1 MKKYFY
7 ISIFNIINISK
18 YIYKIYNWILFSL
31 LITLIISFNV
41 IKIPYFFKIF
51 FLNKFFLFTIL
62 STQLII
68 VFLISNFINIINT
81 KNIILLFII
90 YSILK
95 GIFISNIFLIY
106 TYNSIKISFLIC
118 NIIFYIMSI
127 IGYNSKNNLI
137 KIENFSSL
145 LIIIT
150 IISIII
156 NIILKNSLITYI
168 ISYINILLF
177 SALILWDIKKLRE
190 IELNVIKN
198 NNKNKYSILGALIL
212 YLNFINLY
220 LFILELSGIKIIKK

>member
-31 LITLIISFNV
+31 LITLFTLFNV

-51 FLNKFFLFTIL
+51 FLNKFFLFNTLI
-62 STQLII
+62 SQLII

-81 KNIILLFII
+81 ENAILLFII

-118 NIIFYIMSI
+118 NIIFYIISI
-127 IGYNSKNNLI
+127 IGYNSKNNITKIGNISLLLI
-137 KIENFSSL
+137 KIN
-145 LIIIT
+145 IIIT
-150 IISIII
+150 II
-156 NIILKNSLITYI
+156 NIILKIYLITYI

-177 SALILWDIKKLRE
+177 SILTLLDIQKLKE
-190 IELNVIKN
+190 IELNATKSN
-198 NNKNKYSILGALIL
+198 NSNKYSILGALIL
-212 YLNFINLY
+212 YLNLINLY
-220 LFILELSGIKIIKK
+220 LFILKLSGIKIIKK